1 MAATSDEEHVVNA
14 AATPVAESAAAVSP
28 YESPA
33 TRVAPTDK
41 SRVQYHA
48 TLFLLSLAVM
58 VLAVVMRVPDE
69 ENVAFPVIDAPL
81 PTLCAMRRLAGIDC
95 PGCGLTRC
103 FISLAHGLPGR
114 AWHFNPV
121 GLLLFAVVAAQIPFR
136 AVQLWRIRRG
146 KSEWNASRFNWLLL
160 GIAAALIGQWI
171 VRLVLHFVMGGGA

>member
-1 MAATSDEEHVVNA
+1 MSVTSGHDRVVDAETAPLTAASPVDTTQELPEAPVGA
-14 AATPVAESAAAVSP
+14 AE
-28 YESPA
+28 
-33 TRVAPTDK
+33 K

-48 TLFLLSLAVM
+48 TLFFLSLAVM

-114 AWHFNPV
+114 AWHFNPA

-146 KSEWNASRFNWLLL
+146 KRELNASRFNWLLL